1 MVKRIFWREN
11 NVNGKKL
18 KTPNKILPGERK
30 NLRDDRSAKSKY
42 NGFMT
47 FHQVLVGK
55 ESKIKFNKFKLYFLI
70 FIIKLIMEG
79 KKIKY
84 ILGNFSSC
92 L

>member
-30 NLRDDRSAKSKY
+30 NLRGDRSAKSKY

-47 FHQVLVGK
+47 FHQV
-55 ESKIKFNKFKLYFLI
+55 IP
-70 FIIKLIMEG
+70 FIIHLLYNI
-79 KKIKY
+79 ILY
-84 ILGNFSSC
+84 IENAYM
-92 L
+92 